1 MLSIKKNFFKKILY
15 DTLKKDNFIEDYMY
29 SLTLV
34 KLGLSLFLILLP
46 HYNTFTINASVTSN
60 TLGFG
65 NNYQS
70 ELDQI
75 QSQIHRKINEKNM
88 HLGKAARARDEGD
101 RLQFRDGHLID
112 ARRSWQNADF
122 HEQQAR
128 NLDYEIRALEERKAR
143 LLQIN

>member
-1 MLSIKKNFFKKILY
+1 MMRIW
-15 DTLKKDNFIEDYMY
+15 
-29 SLTLV
+29 
-34 KLGLSLFLILLP
+34 LSLFLIFLMN
-46 HYNTFTINASVTSN
+46 YSTFTINALPISN
-60 TLGFG
+60 SLGFRD
-65 NNYQS
+65 NYQS

-88 HLGKAARARDEGD
+88 HLGKATRARDDGD

-128 NLDYEIRALEERKAR
+128 NLDQEIRALEERKAR
-143 LLQIN
+143 LLQLN

>member
-1 MLSIKKNFFKKILY
+1 MIRLAIGVLLIFLTS
-15 DTLKKDNFIEDYMY
+15 Y
-29 SLTLV
+29 S
-34 KLGLSLFLILLP
+34 
-46 HYNTFTINASVTSN
+46 TFTINALSICTN
-60 TLGFG
+60 LGFG
-65 NNYQS
+65 NNYQI

-128 NLDYEIRALEERKAR
+128 NLDNEIRALEERKAR
-143 LLQIN
+143 LLQLN

>member
-1 MLSIKKNFFKKILY
+1 MN
-15 DTLKKDNFIEDYMY
+15 
-29 SLTLV
+29 SLTIVRLS
-34 KLGLSLFLILLP
+34 LGLFLIFLP
-46 HYNTFTINASVTSN
+46 NYNAFTLNTSSSS
-60 TLGFG
+60 TSLAFG
-65 NNYQS
+65 NSYQS

-128 NLDYEIRALEERKAR
+128 NLDYEIRSLEERKAR
-143 LLQIN
+143 LIQIN

>member
-1 MLSIKKNFFKKILY
+1 MNSIAMIRRGVALLLIFL
-15 DTLKKDNFIEDYMY
+15 TSY
-29 SLTLV
+29 S
-34 KLGLSLFLILLP
+34 
-46 HYNTFTINASVTSN
+46 TFTINALPICTS
-60 TLGFG
+60 LSFG
-65 NNYQS
+65 SNYQI

-128 NLDYEIRALEERKAR
+128 NLDNEIRALEQRKAR
-143 LLQIN
+143 LLQLN